1 MADTNVIKSQY
12 LDEAGLRVFY
22 GIIKDQWT
30 SADEAQYDKVKKE
43 YADADEVLKKALWGQ
58 DSAPEVATLAAAGTA
73 IKKNATDISEL
84 TSLLAAE
91 VTNRENADT
100 ALDEKID
107 AVILTEQEARAAA
120 DEALG
125 ERIDALTAGGVSPDW
140 LSDNW
145 LPVSV
150 DGDSI
155 KVVEGDPI
163 TIKLPDGTDS
173 TEFTPQL
180 LTSNLVLGLNN
191 NKIVLKSA
199 TNDTKTYGEVD
210 LSAIVMDRVLT
221 AGTVIYDENDAD
233 PEEGYV
239 MTEGLVYP
247 YIAFT
252 ISAYD
257 KETATE
263 TKEYVRISV
272 KDLVDEY
279 TASGEVEIV
288 RETVNGEQPVK
299 TIKLTQA
306 FLDRIAAIE
315 QSVADEKTRA
325 EGVEA
330 SLQQADS
337 KLAEDLEAEV
347 TRSTAAEAAL
357 SARIEEIAANPAI
370 EAIPDDVINSI
381 CGVVVE
387 G

>member
-30 SADEAQYDKVKKE
+30 NADEA
-43 YADADEVLKKALWGQ
+43 LKKTLWGQ
-58 DSAPEVATLAAAGTA
+58 DSAPEVATLAAAETA
-73 IKKNATDISEL
+73 IKKNATDISNL

-91 VTNRENADT
+91 VTNRETADT
-100 ALDEKID
+100 TLDEKID

-145 LPVSV
+145 LPVNV

-180 LTSNLVLGLNN
+180 LTSNLVLGLND

-210 LSAIVMDRVLT
+210 LSSIVMDRVLT
-221 AGTVIYDENDAD
+221 AGSVIYDENDAD

-239 MTEGLVYP
+239 IAEGLAYP

-279 TASGEVEIV
+279 TASDEVEIV
-288 RETVNGEQPVK
+288 RETVSGGQPTK

-315 QSVADEKTRA
+315 QSVADEKARA

-357 SARIEEIAANPAI
+357 SARIDEIAANPAI
-370 EAIPDDVINSI
+370 EAIPDDVINDI